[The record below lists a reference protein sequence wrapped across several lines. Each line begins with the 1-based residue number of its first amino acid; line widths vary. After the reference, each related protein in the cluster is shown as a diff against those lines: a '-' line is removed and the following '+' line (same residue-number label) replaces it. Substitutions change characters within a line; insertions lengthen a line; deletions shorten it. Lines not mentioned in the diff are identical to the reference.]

1 MSPVEDTDDNF
12 IEIRTQQKVH
22 LDPAE
27 NDVLT
32 GGHTRML
39 GLIKTIKP
47 TLKT

>member
-12 IEIRTQQKVH
+12 IEIGAQQKVH
-22 LDPAE
+22 PGPAE
-27 NDVLT
+27 NDIIT
-32 GGHTRML
+32 WGHTRML